1 VDMQPVGEALAELFD
16 RLANDARA
24 RCQEAEAARNRG
36 ADAAGEKPL
45 RPRSGPEGGASRK
58 GKKRAGQPAKG
69 KAQPV
74 AGREVER
81 REEAMDIG
89 MEMDCLA
96 VRFTPTNQPIFMLKG
111 GKY

>member
-1 VDMQPVGEALAELFD
+1 MQPIGENLAELFE
-16 RLANDARA
+16 RLAKDARA
-24 RCQEAEAARNRG
+24 MCQEAEAARNRG

-74 AGREVER
+74 AGG
-81 REEAMDIG
+81 EETTGGGA

>member
-1 VDMQPVGEALAELFD
+1 MQPIGEGLAELFE
-16 RLANDARA
+16 RLAKDARA
-24 RCQEAEAARNRG
+24 TCQEAEAARNRG

-74 AGREVER
+74 AGGEEER
-81 REEAMDIG
+81 REET